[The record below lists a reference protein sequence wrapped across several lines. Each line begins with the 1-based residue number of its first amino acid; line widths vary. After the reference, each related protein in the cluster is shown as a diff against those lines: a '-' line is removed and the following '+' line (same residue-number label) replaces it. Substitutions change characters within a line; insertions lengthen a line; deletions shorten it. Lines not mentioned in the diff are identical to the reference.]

1 MGYGS
6 WTSSSWTNYTTS
18 KGYTASSS
26 ASEMYTS
33 RRMKDAFDPTQ
44 FKLRESCD
52 SAEHP
57 NSTPIVLALDVTGSM
72 SSVLETVSKR
82 LGDTMSEIY
91 KRNPV
96 SDPQVCFMAL
106 GDGEC
111 DSSPIQVTQFE
122 SDIRIAEQLNDI
134 YFERGGGGNS
144 GESYAFPW
152 YVASRR
158 CKTDAW
164 DKHHKKGFLFT
175 VGDECCLP
183 QLTRKQIKKFLGDDV
198 ERDLSATE
206 LLTEVSRKYEV
217 YHLIVNPVGY
227 QPVYEDW
234 KHLLGKNAIIVEDV
248 DKIPEI
254 IISILELHSGK
265 SAVEVINSWDGS
277 VKLVVRD
284 ALKGLSTSGGY
295 HFSTGDYTHADSSGI
310 IEF

>member
-33 RRMKDAFDPTQ
+33 RRMKDAFNPTQ
-44 FKLRESCD
+44 FKFRESCD

-96 SDPQVCFMAL
+96 TDPQVCFMAF

-111 DSSPIQVTQFE
+111 DYSPIQVTQFE

-134 YFERGGGGNS
+134 YFERGGGGNG

-164 DKHHKKGFLFT
+164 DKHKKKGFLFT
-175 VGDECCLP
+175 IGDECCLP
-183 QLTRKQIKKFLGDDV
+183 KLTKAQIKEFLGDDV

-217 YHLIVNPVGY
+217 YHLIVDPVTY
-227 QPVYEDW
+227 QPVYKEW
-234 KHLLGKNAIIVEDV
+234 KQLLGNNAIVVEAI

-254 IISILELHSGK
+254 IVSILELHSGK
-265 SAVEVINSWDGS
+265 SAVDVINSWDGT
-277 VKLVVRD
+277 VQLVVKD
-284 ALKGLSTSGGY
+284 ALKDLAKNSGYG
-295 HFSTGDYTHADSSGI
+295 HSNSTGL